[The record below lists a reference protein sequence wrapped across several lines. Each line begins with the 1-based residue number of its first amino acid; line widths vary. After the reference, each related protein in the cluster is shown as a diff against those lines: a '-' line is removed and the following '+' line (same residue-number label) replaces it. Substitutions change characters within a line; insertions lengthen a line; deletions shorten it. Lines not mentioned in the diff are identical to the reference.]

1 MTKYI
6 FYPGC
11 SLEGTASPYY
21 DSIKAIQDKI
31 SVEIEEVKDWN
42 CCGATEYQAVERVA
56 GHAIVGRN
64 LAIAQSQVDGADT
77 LTAPCS
83 ACYLNLS
90 KTDHYMATDPDLRD
104 QVNDALS
111 AGGLSYDP
119 GSVQIRHFLDV
130 VFNDVGVEKIK
141 SLVTKPLKG
150 LRLAAYYG
158 CMITRPDVNH
168 RFSSHEYPTALEELL
183 EALGAEVIDFPL
195 KTHCC
200 SGHMTQISSDTALEL
215 IRRLLDGAAKYE
227 ADMLVTLCPMCQ
239 MNIDAFQ
246 NEVNKTFKT
255 DFEIP
260 IAYFTQVMG
269 LAFGFTPKEL
279 GFGKEFID
287 AKPAIAKIGAE
298 APEEGKKPKKKK
310 EEGLPMPQMPGQ
322 SAGGAE

>member
-1 MTKYI
+1 MSKYI

-31 SVEIEEVKDWN
+31 SVELTEIEDWN
-42 CCGATEYQAVERVA
+42 CCGATEYMAVERIA

-64 LAIAQSQVDGADT
+64 LAIAQSQANGSKT

-90 KTDHYMATDPDLRD
+90 KTDHYMAEDAELEEK
-104 QVNDALS
+104 VNDALS
-111 AGGLSYDP
+111 AGGLHYDP
-119 GSVQIRHFLDV
+119 GSVEIRHFLDIV
-130 VFNDVGVEKIK
+130 VNDIGIEKVK

-150 LRLAAYYG
+150 LRVAAYYG
-158 CMITRPDVNH
+158 CMITRPDLEN
-168 RFSSHEYPTALEELL
+168 RFGNYEYPTVLEELL

-200 SGHMTQISSDTALEL
+200 SGHMTQISGDTALEL

-239 MNIDAFQ
+239 MNVDAFQ
-246 NEVNKTFKT
+246 NEVNKKFKT

-260 IAYFTQVMG
+260 IAYFTQVLG
-269 LAFGFTPKEL
+269 LAFGLTPKEL
-279 GFGKEFID
+279 GFGKEFVD
-287 AKPAIAKIGAE
+287 AKPAIAKIGTE
-298 APEEGKKPKKKK
+298 APVEEKKPKKK

-322 SAGGAE
+322 SEGGAE

>member
-31 SVEIEEVKDWN
+31 SVEIEEVNDWN
-42 CCGATEYQAVERVA
+42 CCGATEYQSVERLA
-56 GHAIVGRN
+56 GHAAVGRN

-90 KTDHYMATDPDLRD
+90 KTDHYMATDKDLKAKID
-104 QVNDALS
+104 DALS

-119 GSVQIRHFLDV
+119 GSVKIRHFLDV
-130 VFNDVGVEKIK
+130 VFNDVGIDKIK
-141 SLVTKPLKG
+141 EMVTKPLKG

-158 CMITRPDVNH
+158 CMITRPDVSN
-168 RFSSHEYPTALEELL
+168 RFGSHEYPMVLEELL

-200 SGHMTQISSDTALEL
+200 SGHMTQISGDTALEL

-239 MNIDAFQ
+239 MNVDAFQ
-246 NEVNKTFKT
+246 NEVNKKFNT
-255 DFEIP
+255 DYEIP

-269 LAFGFTPKEL
+269 LAFGINSREL

-287 AKPAIAKIGAE
+287 SKPAIAKIGTE
-298 APEEGKKPKKKK
+298 VPSDGKKPKKKK
-310 EEGLPMPQMPGQ
+310 DEGLPMPQMPGQ
-322 SAGGAE
+322 SGGGA

>member
-1 MTKYI
+1 MSKYI

-21 DSIKAIQDKI
+21 DSIMAIQDKI
-31 SVEIEEVKDWN
+31 AVELEEITDWN

-56 GHAIVGRN
+56 GHAVVGRN
-64 LAIAQSQVDGADT
+64 LAIAQSQANGSNT

-90 KTDHYMATDPDLRD
+90 KTDDYMTKDAVLND

-111 AGGLSYDP
+111 VGGLKYDP
-119 GSVQIRHFLDV
+119 GSLQIRHFLDV
-130 VFNDVGVEKIK
+130 VFNDVGLEKVK
-141 SLVTKPLKG
+141 SMVTKPLKG

-158 CMITRPDVNH
+158 CMITRPDVH
-168 RFSSHEYPTALEELL
+168 QRFDSHEYPTALEELL

-200 SGHMTQISSDTALEL
+200 SGHMTQISGDTALEL

-239 MNIDAFQ
+239 MNVDAFQ
-246 NEVNKTFKT
+246 GEVNKKFKT

-269 LAFGFTPKEL
+269 LAFGLSAKEL

-287 AKPAIAKIGAE
+287 PKPALGKIGTE
-298 APEEGKKPKKKK
+298 VPEVAKKPKKKK
-310 EEGLPMPQMPGQ
+310 QEGLPMPQMSGK
-322 SAGGAE
+322 SEGGAE

>member
-1 MTKYI
+1 MSKYI

-31 SVEIEEVKDWN
+31 SVELEEVKDWN
-42 CCGATEYQAVERVA
+42 CCGATEYQVVESIA
-56 GHAIVGRN
+56 GHAVVGRN
-64 LAIAQSQVDGADT
+64 LAIAQSQTNGTKTV
-77 LTAPCS
+77 TAPCS

-90 KTDHYMATDPDLRD
+90 KTDHYMAEDKALNSK
-104 QVNDALS
+104 VNQALS
-111 AGGLSYDP
+111 AGGLHYDP
-119 GSVQIRHFLDV
+119 GSVEIRHFLDIV
-130 VFNDVGVEKIK
+130 INDVGIEKVK

-168 RFSSHEYPTALEELL
+168 RFGSHEYPHVLEELL

-239 MNIDAFQ
+239 MNVDAFQ
-246 NEVNKTFKT
+246 HEVNKKFKT

-269 LAFGFTPKEL
+269 LAFGLTPKQL
-279 GFGKEFID
+279 GFGREFID
-287 AKPAIAKIGAE
+287 PMPAIAKIGTETLDEDKA
-298 APEEGKKPKKKK
+298 KRKKK

-322 SAGGAE
+322 SGGGAE